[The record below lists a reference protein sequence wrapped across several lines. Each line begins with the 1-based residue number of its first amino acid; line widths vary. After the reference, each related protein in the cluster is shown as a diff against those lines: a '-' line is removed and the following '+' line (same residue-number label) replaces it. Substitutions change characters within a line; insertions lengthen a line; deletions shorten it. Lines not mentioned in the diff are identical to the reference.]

1 MKLLFMV
8 LGLSM
13 MSIGPWAQRAPSP
26 LPVLIEK
33 YKVGNVVIG
42 ASAEDV
48 YEAFSPGRRRLV
60 DLGHEGQ
67 LSPALELTIAG
78 SSRPFSV
85 IAELTCDQGLVVS
98 RLFIKDPAFRTA
110 KGVGVGST
118 VRELRSAY
126 SLGSFSTEEG
136 GAGVVVD
143 ALSATF
149 ELDQTGV
156 DLLKIKA
163 ATGLPDSVKVV
174 GILLW
179 K

>member
-8 LGLSM
+8 LGLGM
-13 MSIGPWAQRAPSP
+13 MSIGPWAQRAPAP
-26 LPVLIEK
+26 APVLIEK

-42 ASAEDV
+42 ATAEDV
-48 YEAFSPGRRRLV
+48 YEALSPERRRLV

-85 IAELTCDQGLVVS
+85 IAELDCDQRLVVS
-98 RLFIKDPAFRTA
+98 RIFIKDPAFRTA

-126 SLGSFSTEEG
+126 ALRSFSTEEG
-136 GAGVVVD
+136 SAGVVVD

-156 DLLKIKA
+156 DLSKIKA
-163 ATGLPDSVKVV
+163 ATALPDSVKIV

>member
-8 LGLSM
+8 LSLGM
-13 MSIGPWAQRAPSP
+13 MPIGPWAQRAATPA
-26 LPVLIEK
+26 PVLIEK

-42 ASAEDV
+42 ASAEGI
-48 YEAFSPGRRRLV
+48 YETLSPERRRLV

-67 LSPALELTIAG
+67 LSPALQLTIAG
-78 SSRPFSV
+78 ASQPFSV
-85 IAELTCDQGLVVS
+85 IAELGCEQGLVVS
-98 RLFIKDPAFRTA
+98 RIFIRDPAFRTA

-126 SLGSFSTEEG
+126 ALRSFSTEEG
-136 GAGVVVD
+136 SAGVVVD

-149 ELDQTGV
+149 ELDQAGV
-156 DLLKIKA
+156 DLSKVKA
-163 ATGLPDSVKVV
+163 ATELPESVKIV